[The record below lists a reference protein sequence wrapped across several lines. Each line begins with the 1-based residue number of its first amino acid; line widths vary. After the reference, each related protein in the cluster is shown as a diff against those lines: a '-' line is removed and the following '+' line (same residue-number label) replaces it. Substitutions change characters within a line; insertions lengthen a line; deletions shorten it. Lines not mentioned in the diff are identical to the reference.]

1 MESRL
6 FCSSSHLGSAASAP
20 LSSLDS
26 AIWPAES
33 DLERTS
39 APPSRDVI
47 SASGDSRKWQTHA
60 DGSRKVST
68 TTSPDSSRARSFSV
82 LKFCLQMV
90 RPSPAGES
98 RSLTQTPPGVEHTVI

>member
-1 MESRL
+1 MMESRL
-6 FCSSSHLGSAASAP
+6 FCSSSHLGSAAAP

-68 TTSPDSSRARSFSV
+68 TTSPETRPTHHQGCVGSRYRFG
-82 LKFCLQMV
+82 
-90 RPSPAGES
+90 RPWIEAFIWLWVG
-98 RSLTQTPPGVEHTVI
+98 

>member
-6 FCSSSHLGSAASAP
+6 FCSSSHLGSAAAP
-20 LSSLDS
+20 LSSL
-26 AIWPAES
+26 
-33 DLERTS
+33 
-39 APPSRDVI
+39 V